1 MIYACNLLLTPPY
14 QYQYQIL
21 HLHIHMH
28 MYTHR
33 YLTPSESHLLVGLE
47 SGHVRILAQD
57 SEYLRHRLHKRLE
70 QTGFIIAPTE
80 F

>member
-1 MIYACNLLLTPPY
+1 M
-14 QYQYQIL
+14 
-21 HLHIHMH
+21 
-28 MYTHR
+28 
-33 YLTPSESHLLVGLE
+33 TPSESHLLVGLE

-57 SEYLRHRLHKRLE
+57 SEYLRQRLHKRLE